1 MNNIIPINNRRA
13 ENYFPQESEL
23 YFDTWERPCYF
34 KGKDDTFYMDEDH
47 KHIVRM
53 YDDKPLS
60 LGVVGKN
67 YNKLSNEK
75 LCKSIEETFVEALT
89 DEELRGVDVKD
100 TVSYHGGLSI
110 RQYIFPNI
118 RADIQSRNS
127 DVAFRTII
135 VNGYDGSSSFK
146 FYHGAIDFF
155 CENGM
160 VTGSYDMI
168 VKRHTSGLTVPK
180 LTDRLRQSIDIFYKQ
195 AEQWS
200 KWVGKEICDE
210 DAEECFKAMPNVS
223 ERRVQ
228 QLMRQFHI
236 ECDTHKRTVW
246 ALYSAATFYS
256 SSDQG
261 EFSIRDTN
269 SDHKASTLMNR
280 EQQVRSWLSS
290 EEFMQIA
297 A

>member
-146 FYHGAIDFF
+146 LYNGAIDFF
-155 CENGM
+155 CSNGM
-160 VTGSYDMI
+160 VTGIYDMI
-168 VKRHTSGLTVPK
+168 VKKHTKGLQIP
-180 LTDRLRQSIDIFYKQ
+180 RLINKVKTSIDIFYKQ
-195 AEQWS
+195 AEQWQH
-200 KWVGKEICDE
+200 WVGKTITDE
-210 DAEECFKAMPNVS
+210 EAQECYESFPNASDKMVAK
-223 ERRVQ
+223 
-228 QLMRQFHI
+228 LMRQFHI
-236 ECDTHKRTVW
+236 ESLSHGRTVW

-256 SSDQG
+256 SHSAG
-261 EFSIRDTN
+261 EFATRETGQ
-269 SDHKASTLMNR
+269 DHTASTLLNR
-280 EQQVRSWLSS
+280 ERQVRSWVETDRFVS
-290 EEFMQIA
+290 IA

>member
-110 RQYIFPNI
+110 RQ
-118 RADIQSRNS
+118 
-127 DVAFRTII
+127 
-135 VNGYDGSSSFK
+135 
-146 FYHGAIDFF
+146 
-155 CENGM
+155 
-160 VTGSYDMI
+160 
-168 VKRHTSGLTVPK
+168 
-180 LTDRLRQSIDIFYKQ
+180 
-195 AEQWS
+195 
-200 KWVGKEICDE
+200 
-210 DAEECFKAMPNVS
+210 
-223 ERRVQ
+223 
-228 QLMRQFHI
+228 
-236 ECDTHKRTVW
+236 
-246 ALYSAATFYS
+246 
-256 SSDQG
+256 
-261 EFSIRDTN
+261 
-269 SDHKASTLMNR
+269 
-280 EQQVRSWLSS
+280 
-290 EEFMQIA
+290 
-297 A
+297 

>member
-60 LGVVGKN
+60 LGVVCKN

-146 FYHGAIDFF
+146 LYNGAIDFF
-155 CENGM
+155 CSNGM
-160 VTGSYDMI
+160 VTGIYDMI
-168 VKRHTSGLTVPK
+168 VKKHTKGLQIP
-180 LTDRLRQSIDIFYKQ
+180 RLIDKVKTSIDIFYKQ
-195 AEQWS
+195 AEQWQH
-200 KWVGKEICDE
+200 WVGKTITDE
-210 DAEECFKAMPNVS
+210 EAQECYESFPNASDKMVAK
-223 ERRVQ
+223 
-228 QLMRQFHI
+228 LMRQFHI
-236 ECDTHKRTVW
+236 ESLSHGRTVW

-256 SSDQG
+256 SHSAG
-261 EFSIRDTN
+261 EFATRETGQ
-269 SDHKASTLMNR
+269 DHTASTLLNR
-280 EQQVRSWLSS
+280 ERQVRSWVETDRFVS
-290 EEFMQIA
+290 IA

>member
-146 FYHGAIDFF
+146 LYNGAIDFF
-155 CENGM
+155 CSNGM
-160 VTGSYDMI
+160 VTGIYDMI
-168 VKRHTSGLTVPK
+168 VKKHTKGLQIP
-180 LTDRLRQSIDIFYKQ
+180 RLIVKVKTSIDIFYKQ
-195 AEQWS
+195 AEQWQH
-200 KWVGKEICDE
+200 WVGKTITDE
-210 DAEECFKAMPNVS
+210 EAQECYESFPNASDKMVAK
-223 ERRVQ
+223 
-228 QLMRQFHI
+228 LMRQFHI
-236 ECDTHKRTVW
+236 ESLSHGRTVW

-256 SSDQG
+256 SHSAG
-261 EFSIRDTN
+261 EFATRETGQ
-269 SDHKASTLMNR
+269 DHTASTLLNR
-280 EQQVRSWLSS
+280 ERQVRSWVETDRFVS
-290 EEFMQIA
+290 IA

>member
-135 VNGYDGSSSFK
+135 VNGDDGSSSFK
-146 FYHGAIDFF
+146 LYNGAIDFF
-155 CENGM
+155 CSNGM
-160 VTGSYDMI
+160 VTGIYDMI
-168 VKRHTSGLTVPK
+168 VKKHTKGLQIP
-180 LTDRLRQSIDIFYKQ
+180 RLIDKVKTSIDIFYKQ
-195 AEQWS
+195 AEQWQH
-200 KWVGKEICDE
+200 WVGKTITDE
-210 DAEECFKAMPNVS
+210 EAQECYESFPNASDKMVAK
-223 ERRVQ
+223 
-228 QLMRQFHI
+228 LMRQFHI
-236 ECDTHKRTVW
+236 ESLSHGRTVW

-256 SSDQG
+256 SHSAG
-261 EFSIRDTN
+261 EFATRETGQ
-269 SDHKASTLMNR
+269 DHTASTLLNR
-280 EQQVRSWLSS
+280 ERQVRSWVETDRFVS
-290 EEFMQIA
+290 IA

>member
-34 KGKDDTFYMDEDH
+34 KGKEDTFYMDEDH

-146 FYHGAIDFF
+146 LYNGAIDFF
-155 CENGM
+155 CSNGM
-160 VTGSYDMI
+160 VTGIYDMI
-168 VKRHTSGLTVPK
+168 VKKHTKGLQIP
-180 LTDRLRQSIDIFYKQ
+180 RLIDKVKTSIDIFYKQ
-195 AEQWS
+195 AEQWQH
-200 KWVGKEICDE
+200 WVGKTITDE
-210 DAEECFKAMPNVS
+210 EAQECYESFPNASDKMVAK
-223 ERRVQ
+223 
-228 QLMRQFHI
+228 LMRQFHI
-236 ECDTHKRTVW
+236 ESLSHGRTVW

-256 SSDQG
+256 SHSAG
-261 EFSIRDTN
+261 EFATRETGQ
-269 SDHKASTLMNR
+269 DHTASTLLNR
-280 EQQVRSWLSS
+280 ERQVRSWVETDRFVS
-290 EEFMQIA
+290 IA

>member
-146 FYHGAIDFF
+146 LYNGAIDFF
-155 CENGM
+155 CSNGM
-160 VTGSYDMI
+160 VTGIYDMI
-168 VKRHTSGLTVPK
+168 VKKHTKGLQIP
-180 LTDRLRQSIDIFYKQ
+180 RLIDKVKTSIDIFYKQ
-195 AEQWS
+195 AEQWQH
-200 KWVGKEICDE
+200 WVGKTITDE
-210 DAEECFKAMPNVS
+210 EAQECYESFPNASDKMVAK
-223 ERRVQ
+223 
-228 QLMRQFHI
+228 LMRQFHI
-236 ECDTHKRTVW
+236 ESLSHGRTVW

-256 SSDQG
+256 SHSAG
-261 EFSIRDTN
+261 EFATRETGQ
-269 SDHKASTLMNR
+269 DHTASTLLNR
-280 EQQVRSWLSS
+280 ERQVRSWVETDRFVS
-290 EEFMQIA
+290 IA

>member
-118 RADIQSRNS
+118 RADIQARNS

-146 FYHGAIDFF
+146 LYNGAIDFF
-155 CENGM
+155 CSNGM
-160 VTGSYDMI
+160 VTGIYDMI
-168 VKRHTSGLTVPK
+168 VKKHTKGLQIP
-180 LTDRLRQSIDIFYKQ
+180 RLIDKVKTSIDIFYKQ
-195 AEQWS
+195 AEQWQH
-200 KWVGKEICDE
+200 WVGKTITDE
-210 DAEECFKAMPNVS
+210 EAQECYESFPNASDKMVAK
-223 ERRVQ
+223 
-228 QLMRQFHI
+228 LMRQFHI
-236 ECDTHKRTVW
+236 ESLSHGRTVW

-256 SSDQG
+256 SHSAG
-261 EFSIRDTN
+261 EFATRETGQ
-269 SDHKASTLMNR
+269 DHTASTLLNR
-280 EQQVRSWLSS
+280 ERQVRSWVETDRFVS
-290 EEFMQIA
+290 IA

>member
-75 LCKSIEETFVEALT
+75 LCKNIEETFVEALT

-146 FYHGAIDFF
+146 LYNGAIDFF
-155 CENGM
+155 CSNGM
-160 VTGSYDMI
+160 VTGIYDMI
-168 VKRHTSGLTVPK
+168 VKKHTKGLQIP
-180 LTDRLRQSIDIFYKQ
+180 RLIDKVKTSIDIFYKQ
-195 AEQWS
+195 AEQWQH
-200 KWVGKEICDE
+200 WVGKTITDE
-210 DAEECFKAMPNVS
+210 EAQECYESFPNASDKMVAK
-223 ERRVQ
+223 
-228 QLMRQFHI
+228 LMRQFHI
-236 ECDTHKRTVW
+236 ESLSHGRTVW

-256 SSDQG
+256 SHSAG
-261 EFSIRDTN
+261 EFATRETGQ
-269 SDHKASTLMNR
+269 DHTASTLLNR
-280 EQQVRSWLSS
+280 ERQVRSWVETDRFVS
-290 EEFMQIA
+290 IA